1 MGSLRKKIFIMIYK
15 KALGLFI
22 ISLLPLIG
30 AAQNQQNVS
39 INVSATVA
47 GTVEMITINTVD
59 FENIERE
66 GSVVRVDPI
75 FGERAGK
82 MIARGTP
89 NAEFR
94 VDYIRE
100 RELVNLDGDGIIFF
114 NYEVAGN
121 RIDDQE
127 TSELLD
133 QDIRDL
139 QFNDDG
145 EYYFWIGG
153 SVDLSDINPGSYQ
166 GEFTIEIEYI

>member
-1 MGSLRKKIFIMIYK
+1 MVYQ

-22 ISLLPLIG
+22 ISLLPIIG
-30 AAQNQQNVS
+30 VAQDQENVS

-47 GTVEMITINTVD
+47 GSVEMITINTVD
-59 FENIERE
+59 FDDIEQE
-66 GSVVRVDPI
+66 GSVIRVDPI

-82 MIARGTP
+82 MVARGTP
-89 NAEFR
+89 NAAFR

-100 RELVNLDGDGIIFF
+100 RELMNQNGNGVIFF
-114 NYEVAGN
+114 SYEVAGN
-121 RIDDQE
+121 SIDDQE

-139 QFNDDG
+139 QFNEDG
-145 EYYFWIGG
+145 EFYFWIGG
-153 SVDLSDINPGSYQ
+153 SVDLSDINPGNYQ

>member
-1 MGSLRKKIFIMIYK
+1 MIYK

>member
-1 MGSLRKKIFIMIYK
+1 MMYK

-22 ISLLPLIG
+22 VSLLPIIG
-30 AAQNQQNVS
+30 AAQDQQNVT

-59 FENIERE
+59 FDEIEQE
-66 GSVVRVDPI
+66 GSEVRVDPI

-100 RELVNLDGDGIIFF
+100 RELINQNGDGVIFF
-114 NYEVAGN
+114 SYEVAGN
-121 RIDDQE
+121 DIDDQE

-145 EYYFWIGG
+145 EFYFWVGG
-153 SVDLSDINPGSYQ
+153 SVDLSDINPGNYQ

>member
-1 MGSLRKKIFIMIYK
+1 MIYK
-15 KALGLFI
+15 KLLGLFI
-22 ISLLPLIG
+22 TALLPLLTV
-30 AAQNQQNVS
+30 AQSQQNVS

-59 FENIERE
+59 FDDIEQE
-66 GSVVRVDPI
+66 GSVIRVDPI

-82 MIARGTP
+82 MVARGAA

-94 VDYIRE
+94 VDYIRQ
-100 RELVNLDGDGIIFF
+100 RELTNTDGDGFIFF

-121 RIDDQE
+121 SIDDQE
-127 TSELLD
+127 TAELLD

-139 QFNDDG
+139 QFNDEG
-145 EYYFWIGG
+145 EFYFWIGG
-153 SVDLSDINPGSYQ
+153 TVDLSDINPGSYQ